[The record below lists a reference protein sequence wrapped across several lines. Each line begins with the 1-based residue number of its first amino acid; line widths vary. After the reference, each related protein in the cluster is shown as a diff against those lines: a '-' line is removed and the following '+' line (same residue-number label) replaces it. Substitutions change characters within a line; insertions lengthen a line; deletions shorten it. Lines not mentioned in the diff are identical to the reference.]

1 MSTQYQNLY
10 RTEPELFG
18 AAKAFRDTFRPLLP
32 VAYSNIRS
40 NQPVPPT
47 VPLVHESVEDNNDDP
62 EEDEHEN
69 VANENDS
76 EENENDI
83 VVDNNDAG
91 PEEDEHEDATKPIL
105 IAAQMD
111 AYDVIA
117 MNDLIAGA
125 NMDDLA
131 QNSEGNID
139 EQSDVD
145 EQSEKNDPTAKNI
158 SLDATNDGLSESLVE
173 TNGTGQENH
182 ALDEDAT
189 ANDSGQ
195 SNEING
201 IIGAEQENACAPST
215 SNNDPSSLNNKK
227 EVKKTE
233 VIDDDGD
240 EIEITYVEGQ
250 VFLPCVKST
259 PMLPKPNDLLSGNLP
274 YQAILDR
281 NDVSIVKRPIF
292 CVYSLLYL
300 FYNQTFHI

>member
-1 MSTQYQNLY
+1 M
-10 RTEPELFG
+10 
-18 AAKAFRDTFRPLLP
+18 LP
-32 VAYSNIRS
+32 VPYSNIRS

-47 VPLVHESVEDNNDDP
+47 VPLVHESVEDNNDAVPLDR
-62 EEDEHEN
+62 DE
-69 VANENDS
+69 ANENDS

-83 VVDNNDAG
+83 VEDNIDAD
-91 PEEDEHEDATKPIL
+91 PEEDEHENDIVESNNDADPEEDEHENATKPIL

-139 EQSDVD
+139 EESEVD
-145 EQSEKNDPTAKNI
+145 EQSEKNDPTAKNV
-158 SLDATNDGLSESLVE
+158 SLDATNNGLSESLVE
-173 TNGTGQENH
+173 TNGTGQENN

-189 ANDSGQ
+189 ANDSRQ
-195 SNEING
+195 SNETNS
-201 IIGAEQENACAPST
+201 IIGAEQENACEPST
-215 SNNDPSSLNNKK
+215 SNNDPSSSKNKK

-250 VFLPCVKST
+250 VFLPYVKST

-274 YQAILDR
+274 YQAILDG
-281 NDVSIVKRPIF
+281 NNVSIVKRSIF
-292 CVYSLLYL
+292 CVYSLFYL